1 MGLIKESRKEFNF
14 GDYVL
19 WFPKGNKSHLR
30 KFGPYKIQYVLP
42 NNIVLLV
49 TIEKFKTNLVLV
61 NMNELKP
68 FKYME
73 EYEVKKRKNNNN
85 NICQYIGNKV

>member
-1 MGLIKESRKEFNF
+1 MELIKESRKQFNF

-19 WFPKGNKSHLR
+19 WFPKGNKSHL
-30 KFGPYKIQYVLP
+30 KKFINKWFGPYKLQYVLP

-49 TIEKFKTNLVLV
+49 TIEKFEINLVLV

-73 EYEVKKRKNNNN
+73 EYEIQKN
-85 NICQYIGNKV
+85 